1 MKTSEK
7 VLPQGIISEACSK
20 KPKQIKKDGKRQKR
34 KIEDRIMEKKKV
46 TEQQGLV
53 EWQSPKIFLSGSIR
67 GGRRLLEI
75 YRVMCDA
82 LGEAGAE
89 VLSWHVADPELEETE
104 SKMTEQEIYARDLG
118 LLERSDALIAEV
130 TVPST
135 GVGYEICRALV
146 RKIPVLCLH
155 RPEAAV
161 SAMVLGNPD
170 PSLEVRTYLNEAA
183 LKEIIVEFVRAL

>member
-1 MKTSEK
+1 MEK
-7 VLPQGIISEACSK
+7 VVISGNDK
-20 KPKQIKKDGKRQKR
+20 K
-34 KIEDRIMEKKKV
+34 
-46 TEQQGLV
+46 
-53 EWQSPKIFLSGSIR
+53 KIFLSGSIR
-67 GGRRLLEI
+67 GGRQLLDV
-75 YRVMCDA
+75 YRFMYDS
-82 LGEAGAE
+82 LEEAGAD

-104 SKMTEQEIYARDLG
+104 SKMTEQEIYARDMG
-118 LLERSDALIAEV
+118 LLAKSDALIADV

-170 PSLEVRTYLNEAA
+170 PSLEVKIYSDEAT
-183 LKEIIVEFVRAL
+183 LKEIIVEFIRAL